1 MTNTTPHHNHRPA
14 SRTGR
19 ALVPAATTSATTAT
33 NRYESRRPVR
43 QRSAKFRTA
52 RAVSRARRD
61 FPQAR
66 KSASTTVWGLGVS
79 ASVFRDGFVHEF
91 YDSFVRVY
99 VVCPTSSI
107 SANPPPVDKIEAE
120 RHFTSVHVL
129 PMRCGIKRRTVC
141 RRSCVSAAAQ
151 RHQAPPAPDT
161 DAGAS
166 KGFLGFRA
174 RGPGAFP
181 KVSPTITYHTSISQ
195 RARSVLRCTCGRFS
209 AKSADVV
216 PRTVQAPLARES
228 DASEAP

>member
-19 ALVPAATTSATTAT
+19 ALVPAATTSATRAT

-66 KSASTTVWGLGVS
+66 KTASTTVWGLGVS

-120 RHFTSVHVL
+120 HHFASVLVDANT
-129 PMRCGIKRRTVC
+129 RITRRRTIR
-141 RRSCVSAAAQ
+141 RRSRVSAAEQ
-151 RHQAPPAPDT
+151 RHQAPPAC
-161 DAGAS
+161 DADAS
-166 KGFLGFRA
+166 AATGFLGFWITA
-174 RGPGAFP
+174 SSG
-181 KVSPTITYHTSISQ
+181 VSGVSHDPLS
-195 RARSVLRCTCGRFS
+195 
-209 AKSADVV
+209 DVV
-216 PRTVQAPLARES
+216 DLATCEIGS
-228 DASEAP
+228 ALHLW